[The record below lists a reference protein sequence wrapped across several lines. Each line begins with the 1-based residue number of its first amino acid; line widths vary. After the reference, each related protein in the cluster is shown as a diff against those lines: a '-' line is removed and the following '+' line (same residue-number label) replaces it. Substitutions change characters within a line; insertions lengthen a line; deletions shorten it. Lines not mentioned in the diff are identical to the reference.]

1 MKKPTIILGKKHIII
16 ASLSLVLGIA
26 VYLNYLSS
34 ETGFDMSLL
43 KSDDINE
50 VANYGDAEFV
60 DSSDSENYFAKARIE
75 RTQKR
80 DEAAMTLQTM
90 LSGGDLTD
98 EEIATMKLDAV
109 ETSKLVES
117 ESVVESLIKAQGF
130 EDCVVYLDGE
140 SASIVVK
147 SDGLESSEAAQI
159 KNILL
164 GEISVPAENITIF
177 EVK

>member
-26 VYLNYLSS
+26 VYLNYLCAG
-34 ETGFDMSLL
+34 TDFDISTL
-43 KSDDINE
+43 KSSDVDE

-60 DSSDSENYFAKARIE
+60 DSYDSENYFAKARIE

-90 LSGGDLTD
+90 LGGGDLTD
-98 EEIATMKLDAV
+98 EEIATMKLNAV

-147 SDGLESSEAAQI
+147 SDGLEATEAAQI

>member
-16 ASLSLVLGIA
+16 ASLTLVLGIA
-26 VYLNYLSS
+26 VYLNYLCAESGFGLSS
-34 ETGFDMSLL
+34 L
-43 KSDDINE
+43 KKADADQ

-60 DSSDSENYFAKARIE
+60 DSTDSENYFAKARIE

-90 LSGGDLTD
+90 LGGGDLTE
-98 EEIATMKLDAV
+98 EEIATMKQDAV

-117 ESVVESLIKAQGF
+117 EAVIESLIKAQGF

-140 SASIVVK
+140 SANIVVK
-147 SDGLESSEAAQI
+147 SSGLAPSEAAQI